1 MISGMLNADTM
12 MLISR
17 LLNKYKLF
25 IDQIFKLTTFSTI
38 TIMLIR
44 GDILLF
50 QVHTQL

>member
-1 MISGMLNADTM
+1 MISGMSNADTM

-38 TIMLIR
+38 TMLIKC
-44 GDILLF
+44 DIFLF